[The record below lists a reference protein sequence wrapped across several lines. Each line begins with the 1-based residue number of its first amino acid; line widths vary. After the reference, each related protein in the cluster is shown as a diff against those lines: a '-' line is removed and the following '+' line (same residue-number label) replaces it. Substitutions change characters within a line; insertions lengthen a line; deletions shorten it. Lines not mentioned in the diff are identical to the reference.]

1 MRRVLNFKIQEGVF
15 RDFGPQNEAV
25 GKNDPPRVL
34 LKFEGGSF
42 ELIKKFENFFTGR
55 LSGSGPE
62 IHRLVD
68 ATEEISLISYQSEQ
82 HLFLINF
89 RFLYILH
96 PEKRGFDFKIQKTT
110 QLLQKKG
117 RRNC

>member
-68 ATEEISLISYQSEQ
+68 ATEEISVRTTSVPYKLS
-82 HLFLINF
+82 FLIHSSS
-89 RFLYILH
+89 R
-96 PEKRGFDFKIQKTT
+96 
-110 QLLQKKG
+110 KKG
-117 RRNC
+117 FGF